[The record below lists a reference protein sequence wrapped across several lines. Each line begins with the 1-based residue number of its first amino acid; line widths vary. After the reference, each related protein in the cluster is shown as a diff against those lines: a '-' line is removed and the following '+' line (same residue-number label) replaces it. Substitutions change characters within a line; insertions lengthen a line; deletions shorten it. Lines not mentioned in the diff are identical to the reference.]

1 MKDTSAFTL
10 FPRMQVKPFDGMS
23 ITAEIWDQ
31 AHEEHRQMLRA
42 HNLVSHG
49 GGIITGL
56 EVVANDPPDQYVF
69 ISPGVAVDP
78 TGNVIVVPEPVAY
91 DFESTAPGPLYLLL
105 GQGEREVGGVGNE
118 AKYSQAEFVIAA
130 RTSLPKRPSVEL
142 ARVTLSAAGMPIH
155 NAGDPL
161 HPAADAIDLRYR
173 LQVGPVQVQKVN
185 VLVTALEK
193 DEADLLKGWD
203 QLGKFSQMASKYHII
218 VDGEEQLPQD
228 LSIYD
233 LVYMGGKGNY
243 SLSASQVK
251 SLASF
256 IEQGR
261 TLMLEPVSASAQEA
275 CQKML
280 KKLDLK
286 PVKPDDDS
294 PVFSTP
300 FLFAQAPAGFSG
312 NQIEVGKNILYSTA
326 AYARSWAGKAASGVA
341 SRSDIRSA
349 HEWGLNLISLG
360 LKQAGK

>member
-1 MKDTSAFTL
+1 MKDTSSLKL
-10 FPRMQVKPFDGMS
+10 FPTRQVKPFDGMS

-78 TGNVIVVPEPVAY
+78 VGNVIVVAEPVAY

-105 GQGEREVGGVGNE
+105 GLGESEVGGVGNE
-118 AKYSQAEFVIAA
+118 AKYSQSEYVIAA
-130 RTSLPKRPSVEL
+130 RTSLPRRPSVEL
-142 ARVTLSAAGMPIH
+142 ARVTLSAAGMAIQ

-161 HPAADAIDLRYR
+161 HPAADSLDLRYR
-173 LQVGPVQVQKVN
+173 SHVGPAQVQNVN
-185 VLVTALEK
+185 VLVTGLEN

-203 QLGKFSQMASKYHII
+203 QLGKFSQMVSKYQII

-228 LSIYD
+228 LGNYD
-233 LVYMGGKGNY
+233 LVYLGGKGNY
-243 SLSASQVK
+243 SLSASQAK

-256 IEQGR
+256 VEMGG
-261 TLMLEPVSASAQEA
+261 TLMVEPVSDSAQDA

-280 KKLDLK
+280 KKLALK
-286 PVKPDDDS
+286 PVKPDADS
-294 PVFSTP
+294 PLFSTP
-300 FLFAQAPAGFSG
+300 FLFAEAPAGFSG
-312 NQIEVGKNILYSTA
+312 NQVEVGRNIFYSTA
-326 AYARSWAGKAASGVA
+326 CYARSWAGKAASGNA
-341 SRSDIRSA
+341 SRSDIRTS
-349 HEWGLNLISLG
+349 HEWGLNIIYSILQ
-360 LKQAGK
+360 QAGR

>member
-1 MKDTSAFTL
+1 MKDTSALEL
-10 FPRMQVKPFDGMS
+10 FPTKQVKPFDGMS

-31 AHEEHRQMLRA
+31 AHEEHRQMFRA

-56 EVVANDPPDQYVF
+56 EVVANDPPDRYVF
-69 ISPGVAVDP
+69 ISAGVAVDP
-78 TGNVIVVPEPVAY
+78 VGNVIVVPEPVAY

-105 GQGEREVGGVGNE
+105 GQGEREIGGVGNE

-142 ARVTLSAAGMPIH
+142 ARVTLSAAGMAIQ

-173 LQVGPVQVQKVN
+173 SYVGPVQVPNVH
-185 VLVTALEK
+185 VLVTGLGV

-203 QLGKFSQMASKYHII
+203 QLGKFSHFVSKYHII

-233 LVYMGGKGNY
+233 FVYLGSKGNY
-243 SLSASQVK
+243 SLNASQTK
-251 SLASF
+251 SLAGF
-256 IEQGR
+256 LALGK
-261 TLMLEPVSASAQEA
+261 TLIVEPVTDSAQEA
-275 CQKML
+275 CRKML
-280 KKLDLK
+280 KKIDLN

-294 PVFSTP
+294 PLFSTP
-300 FLFAQAPAGFSG
+300 YLFAEAPVGFSG
-312 NQIEVGKNILYSTA
+312 NQIEVGKNIVFSTA
-326 AYARSWAGKAASGVA
+326 AYARSWAGKASTGVA

-349 HEWGLNLISLG
+349 HEWGLNLLNYG
-360 LKQAGK
+360 LKQAG